1 MSRLPRTL
9 KMMNVFVNGESFAG
23 EAQTV
28 TLPPLTR
35 KVESMTLNT
44 GFDVELDMGNEVL
57 VLGHKYAGRVPPEIL
72 AGYGAPGLGSQMV
85 RFAGGYQDQDTGAN
99 ELHEIVVRGSHKEI
113 TPGDQKVGAVGEG
126 EAQTTCTY
134 YKHTVDGV
142 VVIEIDMLTGLFLVN
157 GVDRTAEL
165 RQFVGL

>member
-44 GFDVELDMGNEVL
+44 GFDAELDMGNEVI
-57 VLGHKYAGRVPPEIL
+57 VLAHKYAGRVPREIM

-85 RFAGGYQDQDTGAN
+85 RFAGAYQDQDTGAH

-113 TPGDQKVGAVGEG
+113 TPGDQKVGSVGEG
-126 EAQTTCTY
+126 EVQTTCTY
-134 YKHTVDGV
+134 YKHTIDGAV
-142 VVIEIDMLTGLFLVN
+142 VMEIDILTGMFAVD